1 MTLVRRVAMKISGG
15 VVRYAS
21 PGCKE
26 WAEGLAREVEFIEGD
41 WAALRWAVGSS
52 RVLLDRR
59 AAPMTSHADVAERAR
74 RFSESLGNGGSFSSV
89 MFIVAFV
96 NLIRFVGAAS
106 LQQRIACSVLVITS
120 IYMGFVILSQQR
132 KRQALSDSV
141 GDLTLY
147 CKLELEHQRDFL
159 RSGIGR
165 SLRLAGVLFFI
176 GMVFT
181 QRGGLR
187 ANPFFTAFGVL
198 VCVLV
203 TILILRQPRLV
214 QRQID
219 EVDAVLKETQ

>member
-1 MTLVRRVAMKISGG
+1 MTLVRRVAMKISGV

-26 WAEGLAREVEFIEGD
+26 WAEGLAREVEFIDGD
-41 WAALRWAVGSS
+41 WAALGWALGST

-59 AAPMTSHADVAERAR
+59 GAPMTSHADVAERAR
-74 RFSESLGNGGSFSSV
+74 RFSESLGNGGSSP

-96 NLIRFVGAAS
+96 NLIRFVGVAS
-106 LQQRIACSVLVITS
+106 LQQRIAGGVLVITS

-147 CKLELEHQRDFL
+147 CKLELERQRDFL

-165 SLRLAGVLFFI
+165 SVRLVGVLFFI

-181 QRGGLR
+181 QKGGLR
-187 ANPFFTAFGVL
+187 ANPSVTAFGVL

-203 TILILRQPRLV
+203 TILIVRQPRRV

-219 EVDAVLKETQ
+219 EVDAVLKEPR

>member
-41 WAALRWAVGSS
+41 WAALRWAAGSS

-74 RFSESLGNGGSFSSV
+74 RFSESLSNGSSSP
-89 MFIVAFV
+89 MFIVAFL
-96 NLIRFVGAAS
+96 NLIRLVVTAS
-106 LQQRIACSVLVITS
+106 PQQRIACGVLVITS
-120 IYMGFVILSQQR
+120 IYMGFVVLVQQR
-132 KRQALSDSV
+132 KRQALSDTV
-141 GDLTLY
+141 GDSTLY
-147 CKLELEHQRDFL
+147 CKLELERQRDFL

-165 SLRLAGVLFFI
+165 SVRLAAVLFFI

-181 QRGGLR
+181 QRGGFR

-203 TILILRQPRLV
+203 TILILRQPRRV
-214 QRQID
+214 QREID
-219 EVDAVLKETQ
+219 EVNAVLKETR